1 MVNSNSQK
9 DKWEIIGYVKIS
21 ESRYKTL
28 KTINTQYL
36 MPKEIA
42 EQSGLEP
49 SQISKSLTDLKK
61 QNLVFCKNEN
71 LRKGRIYKTTELGL
85 EILNMIEKMNK

>member
-1 MVNSNSQK
+1 
-9 DKWEIIGYVKIS
+9 
-21 ESRYKTL
+21 
-28 KTINTQYL
+28 